1 MPDGHQWDITDPTT
15 KPCDRPKGEERM
27 SETFSCRAIR
37 RSTVAERLEG
47 HCVFY
52 CDYMGC
58 DVHTFVAYPP

>member
-1 MPDGHQWDITDPTT
+1 
-15 KPCDRPKGEERM
+15 M
-27 SETFSCRAIR
+27 SDVQSLSSCRVIR

-58 DVHTFVAYPP
+58 GVHTFVAYPDPDDPVFCPACDVKAYEVVA